1 MQARKESGVTVRD
14 TGLDVA
20 FPDGSSAYFNY
31 FWLRDNCR
39 TSFNDV
45 TRERTFDIFAEATA
59 PEPLEIRLSDAV
71 LDIVWHGG
79 HNSRSIFLRPM
90 RPVSLGMIRRTCRAG
105 PGSAIIIRMYPA
117 TPSRLSWPT
126 RTSGRPGS
134 RRS

>member
-79 HNSRSIFLRPM
+79 HNSRAMS
-90 RPVSLGMIRRTCRAG
+90 RRTCRAG